1 MMQRPSDL
9 NTPWRQSLCAKGR
22 IVYDLGSVS
31 VQNDTFT
38 MPSFSLLE
46 PPQPQGIRDTL
57 YLQAPPG
64 SATALALAQVASSA
78 PLLVITPNT
87 ASAQRLE
94 QDLAFYSSV
103 PVLPFPDWETLP
115 YDSFSP
121 HQDIISARL
130 RTLRLLQDG
139 VRGIVLVPVNTL
151 MQRLPPVSYIA
162 GRVMTLK
169 AGATLNRETF
179 RESLSR
185 AGYRAVET
193 VYEPGEYAMRGAI
206 IDLFAMGMDEP
217 IRIDLFDDE
226 IDTLRHFDPG
236 SQRSTDKVDVIEL
249 LPAHEYSLS
258 RSAIA
263 CFREQFETLFDVDPR
278 QCPLYNDALKA
289 IPSPGLEQYLPLFFE
304 ETASL
309 FEHLTED
316 TRIALLPDVF
326 HAAEQHWQSI
336 ESRYEN
342 LGVDPTR
349 PLLPPHRAFFP
360 VNEVFSAIKA
370 RPRLEFTEDDSQR
383 HALAPLAQAF
393 PSLAINA
400 RAKQPLSELAS
411 FLDNHPKTRMLF
423 VAESRGRREAL
434 EEVLSPLK
442 LSLPHSDSFQA
453 FLAGSEHIAITESL
467 VGSGLWLTEPD
478 VAVISETELFGD
490 VVRQSR
496 RREKATD
503 DNELAVRHLSE
514 LREGAPVVHQAH
526 GVGRY
531 LGLET
536 LEAGGQANEFL
547 ALSYADG
554 AKLYVPVDSLHLISR
569 YSGADDELAPLHK
582 LGSDQWEKARRKAA
596 EKIRDPAAELLDIYA
611 RREAQ
616 QGTVYDSP
624 GDEYVRFSASFPFEE
639 TPDQQAAIE
648 AVISDMVSPQP
659 MDRVVCG
666 DVGFGKTEVAMRAA
680 FLAVQSGRQVVV
692 LVPTTLLARQHFE
705 NFRDRFAD
713 TAVNISLISRF
724 TGGKEMTQTLE
735 GIKSGQTDIVIGTHK
750 LLSKSVELPKMGLLI
765 IDEEHRF
772 GVAQKEKLKTLRAE
786 IDILTLTA
794 TPIPR
799 TLNMAMSGIRDL
811 SIIATPPARR
821 LSVKTFI
828 QQRDNSIIKE
838 ALLREILRGG
848 QVYFLHNEVKT
859 IENAA
864 EQIREL
870 VPEARVAVA
879 HGQLPERSLERVM
892 SDFYHRRFNVLV
904 CSTIIETGID
914 VPSANTI
921 LIERADKF
929 GLAQLHQLRGRVG
942 RSHHQ
947 AYAYLLT
954 PPPKAMTRDAVKRLE
969 AISAS
974 DDLGAGFTLASH
986 DMEIRGAGEL
996 LGDEQS
1002 GQMETIGYTLY
1013 MEMLDRAV
1021 KAIRAGKTPNIDAPF
1036 NTGVEISLNLP
1047 ALIPDD
1053 YIHDVQQRLVMYKRI
1068 ANTQSDTELKE
1079 LQVELIDRFGLLPQ
1093 PLKNLIRQTKLRHRA
1108 EQLGVAR
1115 IEAGEQ
1121 RGRVIFNTTT
1131 QVDPLT
1137 LVTLIQKSPQHY
1149 RLDGSDTLRF
1159 EFPMETVE
1167 QRFEKIEALLTTLNQ
1182 KVAAA

>member
-1 MMQRPSDL
+1 
-9 NTPWRQSLCAKGR
+9 
-22 IVYDLGSVS
+22 
-31 VQNDTFT
+31 

-46 PPQPQGIRDTL
+46 PPQPQGTRDTL
-57 YLQAPPG
+57 YLTAPPG
-64 SATALALAQVASSA
+64 SATALALAQIASSA
-78 PLLVITPNT
+78 PLLVITPST

-94 QDLAFYSSV
+94 QDLAFYSTV

-130 RTLRLLQDG
+130 RTLKQLQDG
-139 VRGIVLVPVNTL
+139 VRGIVLVPINTL
-151 MQRLPPVSYIA
+151 MQRLPPVEYIA
-162 GRVMTLK
+162 GRVMTLQT
-169 AGATLNRETF
+169 GAKLNRETF

-236 SQRSTDKVDVIEL
+236 NQRSTDKLDRLEL

-278 QCPLYNDALKA
+278 QSPLYNDALKG
-289 IPSPGLEQYLPLFFE
+289 IPSPGLEHYLPLFFE
-304 ETASL
+304 QTASL
-309 FEHLTED
+309 FDHVTDD
-316 TRIALLPDVF
+316 TRIALLPDVYP
-326 HAAEQHWQSI
+326 AAEQHWQAI
-336 ESRYEN
+336 ESRYDN

-349 PLLPPHRAFFP
+349 PLIPPHRAFFP
-360 VNEVFSAIKA
+360 VSEVFSAIKA
-370 RPRLEFTEDDSQR
+370 CPRIELTEEEAHR
-383 HALAPLAQAF
+383 HALTPNAQAL

-400 RAKQPLSELAS
+400 RAKQPLSALS
-411 FLDNHPKTRMLF
+411 DFLNSQPQTRILF
-423 VAESRGRREAL
+423 AAESRGRREAL
-434 EEVLSPLK
+434 EEILAPLQ
-442 LSLPHSDSFQA
+442 LQLPHAESFHA
-453 FLAGSEHIAITESL
+453 FLHSQHTMAITESQ
-467 VGSGLWLTEPD
+467 VGSGLWLTEPN

-514 LREGAPVVHQAH
+514 LKEGAPVVHQAH

-531 LGLET
+531 IGLET

-596 EKIRDPAAELLDIYA
+596 EKIRDTAAELLDIYA

-616 QGTVYDSP
+616 QGVVYDMP
-624 GDEYVRFSASFPFEE
+624 ADEYSRFSASFPFEE

-648 AVISDMVSPQP
+648 AVISDMTSPQP

-724 TGGKEMTQTLE
+724 TAGKEMTQTLE
-735 GIKSGQTDIVIGTHK
+735 SIKEGRTDIVIGTHK
-750 LLSKSVELPKMGLLI
+750 LLSKSVKLPKMGLLI

-821 LSVKTFI
+821 LSVKTFV
-828 QQRDNSIIKE
+828 QQRDDSIIKE

-864 EQIREL
+864 EKIREL
-870 VPEARVAVA
+870 IPEARVAVA

-1036 NTGVEISLNLP
+1036 NNGVEISLNLP

-1068 ANTQSDTELKE
+1068 ANTQSDAELKE
-1079 LQVELIDRFGLLPQ
+1079 LQVELIDRFGLLPA
-1093 PLKNLIRQTKLRHRA
+1093 PLKNLIRQTKLRQRA

-1115 IEAGEQ
+1115 IEAGDSK
-1121 RGRVIFNTTT
+1121 GRVLFNSTT

-1159 EFPMETVE
+1159 EFSMETIE
-1167 QRFEKIEALLTTLNQ
+1167 QRFEKVETLLTTLNQ

>member
-1 MMQRPSDL
+1 
-9 NTPWRQSLCAKGR
+9 
-22 IVYDLGSVS
+22 
-31 VQNDTFT
+31 
-38 MPSFSLLE
+38 
-46 PPQPQGIRDTL
+46 
-57 YLQAPPG
+57 
-64 SATALALAQVASSA
+64 
-78 PLLVITPNT
+78 
-87 ASAQRLE
+87 
-94 QDLAFYSSV
+94 
-103 PVLPFPDWETLP
+103 
-115 YDSFSP
+115 
-121 HQDIISARL
+121 
-130 RTLRLLQDG
+130 
-139 VRGIVLVPVNTL
+139 
-151 MQRLPPVSYIA
+151 
-162 GRVMTLK
+162 
-169 AGATLNRETF
+169 
-179 RESLSR
+179 
-185 AGYRAVET
+185 
-193 VYEPGEYAMRGAI
+193 
-206 IDLFAMGMDEP
+206 
-217 IRIDLFDDE
+217 
-226 IDTLRHFDPG
+226 
-236 SQRSTDKVDVIEL
+236 
-249 LPAHEYSLS
+249 
-258 RSAIA
+258 
-263 CFREQFETLFDVDPR
+263 
-278 QCPLYNDALKA
+278 
-289 IPSPGLEQYLPLFFE
+289 
-304 ETASL
+304 
-309 FEHLTED
+309 
-316 TRIALLPDVF
+316 
-326 HAAEQHWQSI
+326 
-336 ESRYEN
+336 
-342 LGVDPTR
+342 

-383 HALAPLAQAF
+383 HALAPLAQAL

-596 EKIRDPAAELLDIYA
+596 EKIRDTAAELLDIYA

-616 QGTVYDSP
+616 QGTIYDSP

-1079 LQVELIDRFGLLPQ
+1079 LQVELIDRFGLLPDAT
-1093 PLKNLIRQTKLRHRA
+1093 KNLFSLQQLKLQA
-1108 EQLGVAR
+1108 SNIG
-1115 IEAGEQ
+1115 I
-1121 RGRVIFNTTT
+1121 
-1131 QVDPLT
+1131 
-1137 LVTLIQKSPQHY
+1137 K
-1149 RLDGSDTLRF
+1149 
-1159 EFPMETVE
+1159 
-1167 QRFEKIEALLTTLNQ
+1167 KIEANPKGGYFEFSQHT
-1182 KVAAA
+1182 KVNPSFIIGLIQSAPQVYKMDGANKLRFAISEANARERLKMVTA

>member
-1 MMQRPSDL
+1 
-9 NTPWRQSLCAKGR
+9 
-22 IVYDLGSVS
+22 
-31 VQNDTFT
+31 
-38 MPSFSLLE
+38 MPSFSLLD
-46 PPQPQGIRDTL
+46 PPSPQGARDTL
-57 YLQAPPG
+57 YLTAPPG
-64 SATALALAQVASSA
+64 SATALALAQIANAA
-78 PLLVITPNT
+78 PLLVVTPST

-94 QDLAFYSSV
+94 QDLAFYSQV

-121 HQDIISARL
+121 HQDIVSARL
-130 RTLRLLQDG
+130 RTLKLLQDG
-139 VRGIVLVPVNTL
+139 VKGIVLVPINTL
-151 MQRLPPVSYIA
+151 MQRLPPVDYIA
-162 GRVMTLK
+162 GRVMTLE
-169 AGATLNRETF
+169 AGTTLERESF

-193 VYEPGEYAMRGAI
+193 VYEPGEYAMRGAL

-226 IDTLRHFDPG
+226 IDTLRHFDPAN
-236 SQRSTDKVDVIEL
+236 QRSTDKVDKIEL

-278 QCPLYNDALKA
+278 QCALYNDALKA
-289 IPSPGLEQYLPLFFE
+289 IPSPGLEQYLPLFFD

-309 FEHLTED
+309 FEHVTPD
-316 TRIALLPDVF
+316 TRVALLPGVF
-326 HAAEQHWQSI
+326 EAAEQHWRSI
-336 ESRYEN
+336 ESRFEN

-349 PLLPPHRAFFP
+349 PLLPPHRAFIP
-360 VNEVFSAIKA
+360 VNEIFSAIKE
-370 RPRLEFTEDDSQR
+370 RPRLELVSEEDANR
-383 HALAPLAQAF
+383 HAHTPKAHELPTLAV
-393 PSLAINA
+393 NA
-400 RAKQPLSELAS
+400 RAKEPFAS
-411 FLDNHPKTRMLF
+411 LLEFLEQHPDTRVLF

-434 EEVLSPLK
+434 EELLAPLHLK
-442 LSLPHSDSFQA
+442 LPHVESFSA
-453 FLAGSEHIAITESL
+453 FLQGGERAAITESQ
-467 VGSGLWLTEPD
+467 VGSGLWLTEPN

-496 RREKATD
+496 RQEKATD

-514 LREGAPVVHQAH
+514 LKEGAPVVHQAH

-531 LGLET
+531 LGLEA

-547 ALSYADG
+547 ALEYDGG

-569 YSGADDELAPLHK
+569 YNGADDEHAPLHK

-596 EKIRDPAAELLDIYA
+596 EKIRDTAAELLDIYA

-616 QGTVYDSP
+616 QGTVYETP
-624 GDEYVRFSASFPFEE
+624 DEEYSRFAASFPFEE
-639 TPDQQAAIE
+639 TPDQKNAIE
-648 AVISDMVSPQP
+648 AVIGDMISPQP

-724 TGGKEMTQTLE
+724 TGGKEMTKTLE
-735 GIKSGQTDIVIGTHK
+735 SIKEGQSDIVIGTHK

-821 LSVKTFI
+821 LSVKTFV
-828 QQRDNSIIKE
+828 QQRNESLIKE

-848 QVYFLHNEVKT
+848 QVYVLHNEVKT
-859 IENAA
+859 IENTA

-870 VPEARVAVA
+870 VPEARVGVA

-1002 GQMETIGYTLY
+1002 GQMETIGYSLY

-1036 NTGVEISLNLP
+1036 NSGLEISLNLP
-1047 ALIPDD
+1047 ALIPND

-1068 ANTQSDTELKE
+1068 ANTQSDSELKE
-1079 LQVELIDRFGLLPQ
+1079 LQVELIDRFGLLPDA
-1093 PLKNLIRQTKLRHRA
+1093 LKNLIRQTQLRHRA
-1108 EQLGVAR
+1108 EPLGIAR
-1115 IEAGEQ
+1115 IEAGES
-1121 RGRVIFNTTT
+1121 RGRVLFTHDT

-1137 LVTLIQKSPQHY
+1137 LVKLIQTSPERY

-1159 EFPMETVE
+1159 EFEMEKIE
-1167 QRFEKIEALLTTLNQ
+1167 QRFEAVENLLGLLNQ

>member
-1 MMQRPSDL
+1 
-9 NTPWRQSLCAKGR
+9 
-22 IVYDLGSVS
+22 
-31 VQNDTFT
+31 
-38 MPSFSLLE
+38 MPSFSLLD
-46 PPQPQGIRDTL
+46 PPSPQGVRDTL
-57 YLQAPPG
+57 YLTAPPG
-64 SATALALAQVASSA
+64 SATALALARIAGDG
-78 PLLVITPNT
+78 PLLVITPST

-94 QDLAFYSSV
+94 QDLAFYSQV

-121 HQDIISARL
+121 HQDIVSARL
-130 RTLRLLQDG
+130 RTLKLLQEG
-139 VRGIVLVPVNTL
+139 VKGIVLVPINTL
-151 MQRLPPVSYIA
+151 MQRLAPVDYIA

-169 AGATLNRETF
+169 TGATLSRESF
-179 RESLSR
+179 RELLTR

-193 VYEPGEYAMRGAI
+193 VYEPGEYAMRGAL
-206 IDLFAMGMDEP
+206 IDLFPMGVDEP

-236 SQRSTDKVDVIEL
+236 NQRSTEKVEAIEL

-289 IPSPGLEQYLPLFFE
+289 IPSPGLEHYLPLFFD

-309 FEHLTED
+309 FEHVTPD
-316 TRIALLPDVF
+316 TRVALLPDVF
-326 HAAEQHWQSI
+326 EAAEQHWRAI

-349 PLLPPHRAFFP
+349 PLVPPKRAFIP
-360 VNEVFSAIKA
+360 VNDLFAHIKE
-370 RPRLEFTEDDSQR
+370 RPRLELLHDDTTQR
-383 HALAPLAQAF
+383 HAHAPEAQLLPALAL
-393 PSLAINA
+393 NA
-400 RAKQPLSELAS
+400 RAQEPLEALSS
-411 FLDNHPKTRMLF
+411 FLTHNPETRVLF

-434 EEVLSPLK
+434 EELLAPLR
-442 LSLPHSDSFQA
+442 LGLDEVEGFDA
-453 FLAGSEHIAITESL
+453 FMAGQKRAAITESQ
-467 VGSGLWLTEPD
+467 VSSGLWLTDPN
-478 VAVISETELFGD
+478 VAVVTETELFGD
-490 VVRQSR
+490 VVRQTR
-496 RREKATD
+496 RQEKATD

-514 LREGAPVVHQAH
+514 LKEGAPVVHQAH

-531 LGLET
+531 LGLEA

-547 ALSYADG
+547 ALEYEGG

-569 YSGADDELAPLHK
+569 YNGADDENAPLNR

-596 EKIRDPAAELLDIYA
+596 EKIRDTAAELLDIYA

-616 QGTVYDSP
+616 QGTVYDTP
-624 GDEYVRFSASFPFEE
+624 DAEYGRFAASFPFEE
-639 TPDQQAAIE
+639 TPDQKAAIE
-648 AVISDMVSPQP
+648 AVIGDMISPQP

-724 TGGKEMTQTLE
+724 TGSKEITKTLE
-735 GIKSGQTDIVIGTHK
+735 NIKEGQADIVIGTHK

-821 LSVKTFI
+821 LSVKTFV
-828 QQRDNSIIKE
+828 QQRNESLIKE

-859 IENAA
+859 IENTA
-864 EQIREL
+864 EQLREL
-870 VPEARVAVA
+870 VPEARVGVA

-954 PPPKAMTRDAVKRLE
+954 PPPKSMTRDAVKRLE

-974 DDLGAGFTLASH
+974 IDLGAGFQLASH

-1002 GQMETIGYTLY
+1002 GQMETIGYSLY

-1021 KAIRAGKTPNIDAPF
+1021 KAIRAGKTPNIEAPF
-1036 NTGVEISLNLP
+1036 NTGVEIGLNLP
-1047 ALIPDD
+1047 ALIPSD

-1068 ANTQSDTELKE
+1068 ANTQSDAELKE

-1093 PLKNLIRQTKLRHRA
+1093 PLKNLMRQTRLRHRA
-1108 EQLGVAR
+1108 EALGIAR
-1115 IEAGEQ
+1115 IEAGES
-1121 RGRVIFNTTT
+1121 RGRVLFSADT

-1137 LVTLIQKSPQHY
+1137 LVKLIQTSPAHY
-1149 RLDGSDTLRF
+1149 RLDGSDTLKF
-1159 EFPMETVE
+1159 EFAMEKPE
-1167 QRFEKIEALLTTLNQ
+1167 QRFEAVENLLGLLNQ
-1182 KVAAA
+1182 KVATT

>member
-1 MMQRPSDL
+1 MYHHL
-9 NTPWRQSLCAKGR
+9 
-22 IVYDLGSVS
+22 SVS
-31 VQNDTFT
+31 AQADTAIMT
-38 MPSFSLLE
+38 TFSLLQ
-46 PPQPQGIRDTL
+46 PPEPQGSRDTL
-57 YLQAPPG
+57 YWHAPPG
-64 SATALALAQVASSA
+64 SATALGLARAAQSG
-78 PLLVITPNT
+78 PLLVITPDT
-87 ASAQRLE
+87 ASTQRLE
-94 QDLAFYSSV
+94 QDLAFYSQV
-103 PVLPFPDWETLP
+103 PVLPFPDWEILP

-121 HQDIISARL
+121 HQDIVSARL
-130 RTLRLLQDG
+130 RTLRQLQDG
-139 VRGIVLVPVNTL
+139 VRGIVLVPINTL
-151 MQRLPPVSYIA
+151 MQRLPPVDYIA
-162 GRVMTLK
+162 GRVLQLEVGTE
-169 AGATLNRETF
+169 LNREHF

-193 VYEPGEYAMRGAI
+193 VYEPGEYALRGAL
-206 IDLFAMGMDEP
+206 IDLYPMGSEQP

-226 IDTLRHFDPG
+226 IDTLRYFDPG
-236 SQRSTDKVDVIEL
+236 TQRSTDKIERLEL
-249 LPAHEYSLS
+249 LPAQEYSLS

-263 CFREQFETLFDVDPR
+263 CFRENFETLFDVDPR
-278 QCPLYNDALKA
+278 QCPLYNDARKG
-289 IPSPGLEQYLPLFFE
+289 IPSPGLEHYLPLFFE
-304 ETASL
+304 QTASL
-309 FEHLTED
+309 FEHLTTG
-316 TRIALLPDVF
+316 TRVALLPGVF
-326 HAAEQHWQSI
+326 EAAEHHWLSI
-336 ESRYEN
+336 ENRYAN

-349 PLLPPHRAFFP
+349 PLLPPHRAFLP
-360 VNEVFSAIKA
+360 VSEVFAEIKL
-370 RPRLEFTEDDSQR
+370 RPRIELTQDTQNR
-383 HALAPLAQAF
+383 HARSPAAKMPPQV
-393 PSLAINA
+393 AINA
-400 RAKQPLSELAS
+400 RAKAPLAALHA
-411 FLDNHPKTRMLF
+411 FLEEHPKTRALF

-434 EEVLSPLK
+434 EETLAPLHLRLPHVDSFAQFLESESPL
-442 LSLPHSDSFQA
+442 
-453 FLAGSEHIAITESL
+453 AITE
-467 VGSGLWLTEPD
+467 GQIDSGLWLESPD
-478 VAVISETELFGD
+478 IAVISETELFGD

-496 RREKATD
+496 RREKTTD
-503 DNELAVRHLSE
+503 DNAFAVRHLSE
-514 LREGAPVVHQAH
+514 LRPGAPVVHQAH

-536 LEAGGQANEFL
+536 LETGGQAAEFL
-547 ALSYADG
+547 ALAYADE

-569 YSGADDELAPLHK
+569 YAGADDELAPLHR
-582 LGSDQWEKARRKAA
+582 LGSEQWEKARKKAA
-596 EKIRDPAAELLDIYA
+596 EKIRDTAAELLDVYA

-616 QGTVYDSP
+616 QGVVYEAP
-624 GDEYVRFSASFPFEE
+624 GEEYVRFATSFPFEE
-639 TPDQQAAIE
+639 TPDQHAAIE
-648 AVISDMVSPQP
+648 AVIQDMTSPQP

-713 TAVNISLISRF
+713 TAVNLELISRF
-724 TGGKEMTQTLE
+724 TGGKDMNKALE
-735 GIKSGQTDIVIGTHK
+735 RIKNGQTDIVIGTHK

-772 GVAQKEKLKTLRAE
+772 GVTQKEKLKTLRAE
-786 IDILTLTA
+786 VDILTLTA

-821 LSVKTFI
+821 LSVKTFV
-828 QQRDNSIIKE
+828 QQRDDAVIKE
-838 ALLREILRGG
+838 ALLRELLRGG

-864 EQIREL
+864 EKIRDL
-870 VPEARVAVA
+870 VPDARVAVA

-914 VPSANTI
+914 VPTANTI

-954 PPPKAMTRDAVKRLE
+954 PPPKAMTRDAIKRLE

-1036 NTGVEISLNLP
+1036 SAGVEISLNLP

-1068 ANTQSDTELKE
+1068 ASSDNDAQLRE
-1079 LQVELIDRFGLLPQ
+1079 LQVELIDRFGLLPT
-1093 PLKNLIRQTKLRHRA
+1093 PVKTLMRQTRLRHKA
-1108 EQLGVAR
+1108 EQLGVSR
-1115 IEAGEQ
+1115 LEAGET
-1121 RGRVIFNTTT
+1121 RGRVIFEPHT

-1137 LVTLIQKSPQHY
+1137 LVNLIQKAPQHY
-1149 RLDGSDTLRF
+1149 RLDGADTLRF
-1159 EFPMETVE
+1159 EIPMETTEARFTAVE
-1167 QRFEKIEALLTTLNQ
+1167 QLLDRLNQ
-1182 KVAAA
+1182 KVAVA